1 MFYVIGYRV
10 KTIATHKFSKGEF
23 MVKVLDQATQLS
35 TDVDIIAANTLP
47 EPTQADS
54 VIPLEQADAALG
66 AEIKKRI
73 DEIDMTDTNSIVS
86 FGSAAQEELQVIS
99 QYMLQGVR
107 NKDVGPAGDSLR
119 DIVTTIRGFSVSEMD
134 LRRERSWWEKL
145 LGRAAP
151 IAKFTARF
159 EMVQDQIDK
168 ITENLLNHETT
179 LLKDIKSLDLLYEK
193 TLNFYDELALYIAA
207 GEAKLKDLDTT
218 IIPQKEAAVQSADP
232 DDQVLAAQNLRDLRA
247 ARDDLERRVHDLKL
261 TRQVTM
267 QSLPSIRLV
276 QENDKSLVTKINS
289 TLVNTV
295 PLWETQLAQALTI
308 QRSAE
313 AAKAVR
319 EANDLT
325 NELLTANAANLRE
338 TNKVIRQEM
347 ERGVFDINAIK
358 QANADLIGTIE
369 ESLAIA
375 DEGKAK
381 RKSAEAELKKM
392 ETDLRDTLAAA
403 KARKSADI
411 DSVGDVGDATK

>member
-1 MFYVIGYRV
+1 
-10 KTIATHKFSKGEF
+10 
-23 MVKVLDQATQLS
+23 MVKVIDQATKLA
-35 TDVDIIAANTLP
+35 TDVDVIAANTLP

-54 VIPLEQADAALG
+54 VIPLDQADAVLG

-99 QYMLQGVR
+99 QSMLQGVK

-119 DIVTTIRGFSVSEMD
+119 DIVTTIRGFSVSELD
-134 LRRERSWWEKL
+134 LRRDRSWWEKL

-159 EMVQDQIDK
+159 ELVQDQIDK

-193 TLNFYDELALYIAA
+193 TLKFYDELALYIAA
-207 GEAKLKDLDTT
+207 GEAKLKELDENT
-218 IIPQKEAAVQSADP
+218 IPAHEAAIQAAPADE
-232 DDQVLAAQNLRDLRA
+232 QVMAAQTLRDLRA

-308 QRSAE
+308 QRSAQ
-313 AAKAVR
+313 AAEAVR

-381 RKSAEAELKKM
+381 RKAAEADLQKM

-411 DSVGDVGDATK
+411 VSEGRSSGDAGNATK